1 MCSSCDTGLIPLE
14 TQIHSCFS
22 KYPLWKPPH
31 PPHPALIHLL
41 FLLPARLSAPLP
53 YRLHLLSEWI
63 CIVSTEIFF
72 HLMNFA
78 RKLAEAD
85 SGFHTCGRNGSSGIK
100 KKADYKLL
108 ASSSTFTSHGKC
120 HSLRDGYNCFSTDW
134 INDPWLHNAHN
145 LFLSLFFSL
154 HRVKR
159 VNLCVYSPQ

>member
-22 KYPLWKPPH
+22 KYPHWKPPL
-31 PPHPALIHLL
+31 PALIHLL

-100 KKADYKLL
+100 KKADYKPL

-120 HSLRDGYNCFSTDW
+120 HSLRDRYNCFSTDW

-145 LFLSLFFSL
+145 LFLSSSFF
-154 HRVKR
+154 
-159 VNLCVYSPQ
+159 PFTE

>member
-1 MCSSCDTGLIPLE
+1 MKQECVLPVTQDSYHWRHRFTAVSQNTLTGTPPL
-14 TQIHSCFS
+14 
-22 KYPLWKPPH
+22 
-31 PPHPALIHLL
+31 ALIHLS
-41 FLLPARLSAPLP
+41 FLLPVSLSAPLP

-100 KKADYKLL
+100 KKADYKPL
-108 ASSSTFTSHGKC
+108 ASSSTVTSHGKC
-120 HSLRDGYNCFSTDW
+120 HSLRDRYNCFPTDW

-145 LFLSLFFSL
+145 LFLSLFFPSE
-154 HRVKR
+154 
-159 VNLCVYSPQ
+159 